1 MWIGG
6 VMKGILLVACLWVS
20 FLSTGIAGPAA
31 DSRSAQVDA
40 LFQPVAGDTLP
51 GAAVVVIQDGT
62 VVYKNAYGM
71 SDVEAKIANTPRTRL
86 LLASVTKLFTAT
98 AIMQLQERG
107 LLRIDDP
114 VAKYLPDF
122 PHGHKMTLRHLLSHT
137 GGIPDFVSYEQVGQ
151 QPLEFEPGERV
162 SYSNVGYQILG
173 MIIEKVSRKEYGA
186 YLQENI
192 FQPLGMQD
200 SGLDGESL
208 LQARAVGYLYSQNG
222 YQAIGKNDSSGAHA
236 AGGLYSAVEDLV
248 LWNQALDSGRLLKAE
263 TLREMITATRLG
275 DGREAPFGL
284 GWMLHSYRGLKHCHH
299 GGDIYGF
306 NSEISRFP
314 DQKLSIVVLANIGM
328 RPPGPLPAAADL
340 AKSIAG
346 IYLAEQMVPEEAA
359 KTVAVDPAILDLYVG
374 EYEIQAPET
383 VLQEGGSYLI
393 ITREGNRLMAES
405 KMGRLEIH
413 AEAENVF
420 QAHGSPIK
428 LIFVRGAD
436 DGVGEVILSVMGVRE
451 FRAFKKN
458 QE

>member
-1 MWIGG
+1 
-6 VMKGILLVACLWVS
+6 MKRLLLVACLWVS
-20 FLSTGIAGPAA
+20 VLLTGIAGPVA

-40 LFQPVAGDTLP
+40 LFQPVVGNTFP

-62 VVYKNAYGM
+62 VVHKNAYGM
-71 SDVEAKIANTPRTRL
+71 ADVEAKVANTPRTRL

-98 AIMQLQERG
+98 AIMQLQDRG
-107 LLRIDDP
+107 LLKIDDP

-122 PHGHKMTLRHLLSHT
+122 PHGGRMTLRHLLSHT
-137 GGIPDFVSYEQVGQ
+137 GGIPDFVTYEQAGQ
-151 QPLEFEPGERV
+151 QPLEFEPGQRV

-173 MIIEKVSRKEYGA
+173 MILEKVSGKKYGA

-192 FQPLGMQD
+192 FQPLGMRD
-200 SGLDGESL
+200 SGLDEESL
-208 LQARAVGYLYSQNG
+208 LQARAVGHLYSENG
-222 YQAIGKNDSSGAHA
+222 YQAIGRNDSSGAYA
-236 AGGLYSAVEDLV
+236 AGGLYSSVEDLV
-248 LWNQALDSGRLLKAE
+248 LWNQALDSRRLLKAE
-263 TLREMITATRLG
+263 TLREMLTPTRLG

-284 GWMLHSYRGLKHCHH
+284 GWMLHTYRGLPQSHH
-299 GGDIYGF
+299 GGDIHGF

-340 AKSIAG
+340 ARSIAE
-346 IYLAEQMVPEEAA
+346 IYLADQMAPLEVME
-359 KTVAVDPAILDLYVG
+359 TFAVDPAILDLYAG

-383 VLQEGGSYLI
+383 VLREGGSYLI
-393 ITREGNRLMAES
+393 ITREGDRLMAES
-405 KMGRLEIH
+405 KMGKVEIH

-428 LIFVRGAD
+428 LIFLRGAD
-436 DGVGEVILSVMGVRE
+436 DKVGEVILSVMGVRE

-458 QE
+458 QQ